1 MRESCRFGLLL
12 GLLLTALGELRAQ
25 VYPDAERPEGT
36 EPGQVLDLPEE
47 RLVDTADAELPATPR
62 EPVDT
67 SAGFFAKILRPGYP
81 NPERAAAM
89 SFVLPGSGQIY
100 NRRFAWLK
108 VPVIAVGYGGLIWS
122 GEYNRDLKNRLED
135 AYKFRLDEGNGLLP
149 TEFDEGR
156 RSFLTAEQL
165 RIQRDRVGK
174 NYQLSYIGL
183 VVFHLVQTLEAY
195 TTAHLLEFDMDES
208 LTLRPTVGPS
218 LGVAG
223 FGASSSPAPALTLTW
238 RPEAARGR

>member
-1 MRESCRFGLLL
+1 MKDFWRRSFWFGLLL
-12 GLLLTALGELRAQ
+12 SASGELLAQ
-25 VYPDAERPEGT
+25 VYPDPERPPDT

-108 VPVIAVGYGGLIWS
+108 VPVIAAGYGLFIYS
-122 GEYNRDLKNRLED
+122 GEFNRDLKNRLED
-135 AYKFRLDEGNGLLP
+135 AYEFRLNENNAQVP

-156 RSFLTAEQL
+156 RSFLTADQL
-165 RIQRDRVGK
+165 RIQRDRVSK

-208 LTLRPTVGPS
+208 LTLRPSVGQAPG
-218 LGVAG
+218 LAG
-223 FGASSSPAPALTLTW
+223 LGASPSPTPALTLTW
-238 RPEAARGR
+238 RPQVRRGR